1 MIGNAN
7 THLLRMAERIVR
19 SYEGLP
25 GARAGM
31 ITGSVAKDLADFDS
45 DLDLM
50 LYYDD
55 ALPTEEALAAI
66 RVANGAAERK
76 WVMSGRETG
85 SFAEAYDV
93 DGVEVQIVHSTI
105 AAWEAEM
112 DQVLVKLDCES
123 PLQKAMEGTLVGRA
137 VFGADTIARW
147 QQRVVAY
154 PPALGEAMVRTHLAF
169 FPMWG
174 LEGQFR
180 TRDAT
185 LWYQQS
191 LVDSALRI
199 VGVLAGLNRVYFTT
213 FQFKRMSRL
222 LGQLTL
228 APPDLGPRLESLF
241 RLEMNEALPALEQ
254 LVTEVVEL
262 VETHQTSADTARIR
276 SRLGWRRAP
285 WGP

>member
-1 MIGNAN
+1 MIENAN
-7 THLLRMAERIVR
+7 AHLLRMAERILVP
-19 SYEGLP
+19 YQGLP

-31 ITGSVAKDLADFDS
+31 VTGSVAKGLADFDS

-50 LYYDD
+50 LYYDADLPAED
-55 ALPTEEALAAI
+55 ALAGI
-66 RVANGAAERK
+66 RIANGAAERT
-76 WVMSGRETG
+76 WVMAGRETG
-85 SFAEAYDV
+85 SFAEAYEV
-93 DGVEVQIVHSTI
+93 DGVEVQIAHSTI

-137 VFGADTIARW
+137 VFGAETIASW
-147 QQRVVAY
+147 QRRVAEY
-154 PPALGEAMVRTHLAF
+154 PDALGAAMVKTHLAF

-174 LEGQFR
+174 LERQFR
-180 TRDAT
+180 MRDAT

-191 LVDSALRI
+191 LVDCALRI

-222 LGQLTL
+222 LAQMTI
-228 APPDLGPRLESLF
+228 APPHLAERLEGLF
-241 RLEMNEALPALEQ
+241 RSEMGDALPALER

-262 VETHQTSADTARIR
+262 VEVHQPDAETSRVR
-276 SRLGWRRAP
+276 SRLGWRREP
-285 WGP
+285 WGR